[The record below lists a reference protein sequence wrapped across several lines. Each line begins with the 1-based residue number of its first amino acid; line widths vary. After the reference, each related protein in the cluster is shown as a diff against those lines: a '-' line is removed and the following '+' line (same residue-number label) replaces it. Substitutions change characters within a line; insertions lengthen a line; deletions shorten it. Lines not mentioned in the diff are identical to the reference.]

1 MLIVSVLKWLPDLI
15 SATASNSPSTAMSG
29 IKIRPWSVLS
39 LYFYKL
45 YSTLTILTAQNL
57 VAFALSQAAER

>member
-15 SATASNSPSTAMSG
+15 SATTCNSPSTAMSG
-29 IKIRPWSVLS
+29 IKIRLWSVLS